1 VLTRGKPTPTG
12 ETGPHVQLGLDLP
25 YPVLESF
32 ECEKKRPAVRLG
44 ETLTIRGQNLGGTPL
59 VAHFA
64 HRLIAQPQ
72 DLPPVGPRD
81 ATSFQ
86 VSIPTT
92 TTGWPAGVYTVTVDV
107 NSDQLRT
114 TNVLT
119 VPLAPQITT
128 ITKLTSTTTELE
140 IEVGC
145 TPQVW
150 ADQKVS
156 LIIGD
161 QQVAAEPHGQ
171 TATVRFRL
179 DNPPAG
185 FTYLRLRVDG
195 VDSLLV
201 TDFTAAPPVYD
212 TTKAVT
218 LP

>member
-1 VLTRGKPTPTG
+1 
-12 ETGPHVQLGLDLP
+12 
-25 YPVLESF
+25 
-32 ECEKKRPAVRLG
+32 
-44 ETLTIRGQNLGGTPL
+44 
-59 VAHFA
+59 
-64 HRLIAQPQ
+64 
-72 DLPPVGPRD
+72 VGPRD

-128 ITKLTSTTTELE
+128 ITKLTSTATELE

-179 DNPPAG
+179 DNPPSG

-212 TTKAVT
+212 STKAVT